1 MAKLGYLYL
10 KGGTWEGRQVVP
22 AAYVRASTQTQT
34 QVPTSGTFGPFNGY
48 GYQWWT
54 ATEQGHQV
62 FAAIG
67 LGGQLIEVI
76 PDLDLDLIVVMTS
89 ELTTPED
96 VRTGGESHK
105 MVGTVVIPAVRD

>member
-1 MAKLGYLYL
+1 M
-10 KGGTWEGRQVVP
+10 
-22 AAYVRASTQTQT
+22 RASTQTQT
-34 QVPTSGTFGPFNGY
+34 QVPTGGTFGPFNGY

-54 ATEQGHQV
+54 ATEQGHRA

-76 PDLDLDLIVVMTS
+76 PDLDLIVVMTS
-89 ELTTPED
+89 ELTTAED

-105 MVGTVVIPAVRD
+105 LVGHVVIPAVRD